1 MTPGALLDTHILL
14 WWRLE
19 SPRLPKAHSH
29 LLAELEKSGEPAA
42 ISAIT
47 LWELAK
53 MVELGRLDI
62 DHSLDLWLEEIE
74 NHPLLSVV
82 PITARIAAESV
93 RLGAGFHKDP
103 ADQIIVATARCL
115 NLRLLT
121 VDERIRKWGKVLL
134 V

>member
-1 MTPGALLDTHILL
+1 MPGALLDTHILL
-14 WWRLE
+14 WWRADPKKLSKPQAKLLGELE
-19 SPRLPKAHSH
+19 SR
-29 LLAELEKSGEPAA
+29 GEPAS

-53 MVELGRLDI
+53 MVELGRLEI
-62 DHSLDLWLEEIE
+62 DQTLDLWLEEIE

-82 PITARIAAESV
+82 PITAQIAAESV
-93 RLGAGFHKDP
+93 GLGAGFHKDP

-121 VDERIRKWGKVLL
+121 ADERIRDWGKVLL